1 MIYGRN
7 GIGKSNL
14 GLALFDI
21 VGHLTDFNINKNMY
35 SNYINAVNVSGI
47 AKFKYYFKFGDDF
60 ITYSYGKR
68 SIKEFIYE
76 ELVINDKVVAR
87 FDREKDSNAYFSL
100 YGTETLNTDISESNI
115 SIINYIKNNSILKD
129 GLEKDLFFNF
139 ITYVDKML
147 YFRWIDSNSYLGL
160 EVGSHFI
167 TPDIVERGNL
177 VDFERFLNEA

>member
-1 MIYGRN
+1 MIYRFEVEGFKGFSEKLTLDLTHKKNYEFNQDCIFNGVVKKGMIYGRN

-87 FDREKDSNAYFSL
+87 F
-100 YGTETLNTDISESNI
+100 
-115 SIINYIKNNSILKD
+115 
-129 GLEKDLFFNF
+129 
-139 ITYVDKML
+139 
-147 YFRWIDSNSYLGL
+147 
-160 EVGSHFI
+160 
-167 TPDIVERGNL
+167 
-177 VDFERFLNEA
+177 